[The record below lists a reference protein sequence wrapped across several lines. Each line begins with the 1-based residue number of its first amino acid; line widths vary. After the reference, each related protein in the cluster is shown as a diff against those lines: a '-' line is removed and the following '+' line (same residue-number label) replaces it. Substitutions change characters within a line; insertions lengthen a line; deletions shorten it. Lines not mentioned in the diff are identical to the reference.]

1 MLGILALGLCRAGD
15 VRADTEDEEKTQT
28 IAMMRKLWEALTAF
42 KKERGEFPDYLSDL
56 VPKYFP
62 NADALIS
69 PTEKR
74 TGRHGDNG
82 QTDPKSR
89 TSFCYEFSAQKFN
102 KSSLTFREL
111 KERQMQDFGQVLP
124 VVRCFLYDR
133 VLNMACSGDI
143 FESALY
149 WESSDEAKAIMARI
163 GLGPGFTDGEFT
175 TLTVTDSEKHQP
187 LADAEVRLT
196 AREYHKLPL
205 PDRTVRTGKDGT
217 VRVPLGPA
225 KPPSRKLTVTVFK
238 PGFYGLPQ
246 EWNEGSLKK
255 EATMELDPGA
265 EIGGI
270 VKTLDG
276 KPLAGAEVTVL
287 HLKPDKDT
295 VGKFVEAALSTET
308 SDAAGRWKCT
318 RVPRDFTGIAICVKH
333 ASAWTS
339 WIYSSNEAG
348 PHRVL
353 RKDLLAGT
361 AEIFAERAAEIRGT
375 VTSADGKPVAG
386 AEVMAKATG
395 RKPPHQLADRSKLAK
410 SPTPPAPVKT
420 DAAGRYSLPWR
431 DDVAVVL
438 MVFPAE
444 GPPARTKLEATS
456 DMSGE
461 NIELGKGRS
470 LKGRVIDGEG
480 KPVSGAEI
488 ILTSWDN
495 TLLPR
500 RKVVAKTGEA
510 GAFTWDAAPEDQMR
524 VQVRADGF
532 ASTFTTVAGAG
543 DGDEEPKLELTL
555 RRLQK

>member
-1 MLGILALGLCRAGD
+1 MFCVIALAPCRAGE
-15 VRADTEDEEKTQT
+15 VRADPEEAEKTQT
-28 IAMMRKLWEALTAF
+28 IAMMRKLWEALIAF

-102 KSSLTFREL
+102 NSSLTFREL

-124 VVRCFLYDR
+124 VVRCFLYDH
-133 VLNMACSGDI
+133 VLNMACSGDV

-163 GLGPGFTDGEFT
+163 GLGPGFKDGEFT

-187 LADAEVRLT
+187 IADAEVRLT
-196 AREYHKLPL
+196 AREYHRLPL

-225 KPPSRKLTVTVFK
+225 TPPSRKLTVTVLK
-238 PGFYGLPQ
+238 AGFYGLPQ
-246 EWNEGSLKK
+246 EWAEGSLKK
-255 EATMELDPGA
+255 EAAMELDRGA

-270 VKTLDG
+270 VKTPDG
-276 KPLAGAEVTVL
+276 KPLPGAEITVL
-287 HLKPDKDT
+287 HLKPDNDT
-295 VGKFVEAALSTET
+295 VGKFTETALSTET
-308 SDAAGRWKCT
+308 SGADGRWKCT
-318 RVPRDFTGIAICVKH
+318 RVPREFTGIAICVKH
-333 ASAWTS
+333 SSAWTS

-353 RKDLLAGT
+353 RRDLIAGT
-361 AEIFAERAAEIRGT
+361 AEILAERAVEIRGK
-375 VTSADGKPVAG
+375 VTSADGKPVAD
-386 AEVMAKATG
+386 AEITVKATG
-395 RKPPHQLADRSKLAK
+395 RKPPHQFADRARLLKTPA
-410 SPTPPAPVKT
+410 PPAPVKT
-420 DAAGRYSLPWR
+420 DADGQYSIPWR
-431 DDVAVVL
+431 EDGFVTL
-438 MVFPAE
+438 MVFPVE
-444 GPPARTKLEATS
+444 GTPVRTKMEATS

-461 NIELGKGRS
+461 NIELGKGRVVN
-470 LKGRVIDGEG
+470 GRVKGDNG

-488 ILTSWDN
+488 VLTSWDN
-495 TLLPR
+495 TLLSHR
-500 RKVVAKTGEA
+500 RVVAKTGA
-510 GAFTWDAAPEDQMR
+510 DGKFRWGSAPDDSMR
-524 VQVRADGF
+524 VQVRAEGF
-532 ASTFTTVAGAG
+532 VSTFTTVSEAA
-543 DGDEEPKLELTL
+543 DEEQKIEVTL
-555 RRLQK
+555 RRLEK